1 MSSYPLKKLNTY
13 DQIGIV
19 FNTIQSIIFK
29 LKGYFMIDKET
40 LDQAEILVDEGNS
53 IRKTAKLVGVPY
65 TSLRYA
71 LESIDKL
78 PDSKF
83 HIFNKDFFDIIDSED
98 KAYWLGY
105 LAADGSLTSQKNSK
119 RINLSIKESD
129 RDHLLKYKNSL
140 NLDWLPK
147 KKRIFLHS
155 TNKEYFAYRY
165 IITSTKIF
173 NDLVDKGI
181 TERKSLTLEPPKNVP
196 QDLIRHWIRG
206 YFDGDGS
213 VFIDE
218 RDQKYQ
224 ISIRG
229 TVQVLTFI
237 KSFIYTENELPNK
250 ALAQDIRKDISCYR
264 LAISSLENR
273 LKFYES
279 IIKDST
285 IFLDRKKE
293 MLDLMYKQESKKQ

>member
-1 MSSYPLKKLNTY
+1 
-13 DQIGIV
+13 
-19 FNTIQSIIFK
+19 
-29 LKGYFMIDKET
+29 MINKET
-40 LDQAEILVDEGNS
+40 LEQAEILISEGNS
-53 IRKTAKLVGVPY
+53 IRNTARLVGVPY

-83 HIFNKDFFDIIDSED
+83 HIFNKDFFDNIDSED

-129 RDHLLKYKNSL
+129 GDHLLKYKNSL

-147 KKRIFLHS
+147 KKKIFLHS

-165 IITSTKIF
+165 IITSTKMF
-173 NDLVDKGI
+173 NDLVDKGL
-181 TERKSLTLEPPKNVP
+181 TERKSLTLKPPKNVP
-196 QDLIRHWIRG
+196 KELIRHWVRG

-213 VFIDE
+213 IFLPE
-218 RDQKYQ
+218 RSQKYH

-229 TVQVLTFI
+229 TLQILTFI
-237 KSFIYTENELPNK
+237 KDFIYGENELPDKAIRTDHRNK
-250 ALAQDIRKDISCYR
+250 INHILSVG
-264 LAISSLENR
+264 SLENK
-273 LKFYES
+273 LKFYEI

-285 IFLDRKKE
+285 IFLERKKE
-293 MLDLMYKQESKKQ
+293 LLDLMYKQYLENV